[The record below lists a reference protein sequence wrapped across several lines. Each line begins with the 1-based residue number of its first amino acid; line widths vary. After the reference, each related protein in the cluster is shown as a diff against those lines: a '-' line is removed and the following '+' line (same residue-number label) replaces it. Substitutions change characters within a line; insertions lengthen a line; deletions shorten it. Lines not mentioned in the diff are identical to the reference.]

1 MMPWCVPLLHAQADG
16 RRRRRGPDAP
26 DQRAPRCHIVCTPTL
41 SLMPALLRTH
51 LRGGPIVRSTTT
63 NVAQRLP
70 SSTDAEI
77 IVSTAARTGLPR
89 VSVFG
94 SVQWLPNASARRN
107 PFTLYTASELGAP
120 VRANAPTATVGAS
133 VSLVPA
139 AITRGWAD
147 LAVNIGDLFSQA
159 ARPGDASAYTHKLD
173 LDLIAHADVFN
184 WTPPRTYLHRVSL
197 FAILDY
203 VATGLP
209 HAGDEVPLGRRFT
222 TDARPLSLIA
232 GVALP
237 LSPPVR

>member
-1 MMPWCVPLLHAQADG
+1 
-16 RRRRRGPDAP
+16 
-26 DQRAPRCHIVCTPTL
+26 
-41 SLMPALLRTH
+41 MPALIRTH

-63 NVAQRLP
+63 NITQRLP

-77 IVSTAARTGLPR
+77 IVSMAARTRLPR

-94 SVQWLPNASARRN
+94 SVQWLPNASAQRN
-107 PFTLYTASELGAP
+107 PFTLYSASELGEP

-133 VSLVPA
+133 VSLVSA
-139 AITRGWAD
+139 EITGGWAD
-147 LAVNIGDLFSQA
+147 LAANVGDLFSQA

-173 LDLIAHADVFN
+173 LDLVAHGDVFN
-184 WTPPRTYLHRVSL
+184 WTPPRTYLHRISL

-209 HAGDEVPLGRRFT
+209 HAGDEVPLGRRFLS
-222 TDARPLSLIA
+222 DAHPLSLIT

-237 LSPPVR
+237 LLPPIR